1 MPTYRSI
8 NIKLH
13 SQFDIETY
21 PEYIPRSQG
30 HYLSRGLAPPE
41 NTPIFDDEQNSACN
55 VYIPVYPNSQFWL
68 SYTVLPPV
76 PNDQHFLFKLYINGA
91 HIVSWSTGM
100 EQQWRGKTMF
110 ALFEMEDDE
119 GRQRVE
125 KRILCFT
132 PPEDG
137 TWGDVDD
144 VWDEEACLEIR
155 VHRALGKKRIERMVA
170 PYKETVHGMHE
181 RGIRYV
187 SSVHP
192 LYSNREQLLTKLV

>member
-1 MPTYRSI
+1 
-8 NIKLH
+8 
-13 SQFDIETY
+13 
-21 PEYIPRSQG
+21 
-30 HYLSRGLAPPE
+30 
-41 NTPIFDDEQNSACN
+41 
-55 VYIPVYPNSQFWL
+55 
-68 SYTVLPPV
+68 
-76 PNDQHFLFKLYINGA
+76 
-91 HIVSWSTGM
+91 
-100 EQQWRGKTMF
+100 MF